1 MNELMEQ
8 EYIEADRQLQ
18 QMIYEALD
26 LCFRAGAPK
35 EELKFLAWQAGCG
48 DWSPAPNVIQLNA
61 HH

>member
-1 MNELMEQ
+1 
-8 EYIEADRQLQ
+8 
-18 QMIYEALD
+18 MIYDALD

-48 DWSPAPNVIQLNA
+48 DWTPAPNVIQLNA